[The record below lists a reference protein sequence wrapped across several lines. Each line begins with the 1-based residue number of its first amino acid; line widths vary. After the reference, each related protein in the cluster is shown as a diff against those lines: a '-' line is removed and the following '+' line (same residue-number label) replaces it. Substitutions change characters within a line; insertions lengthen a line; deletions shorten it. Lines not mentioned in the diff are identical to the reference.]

1 MLAALFSEDIPDRFG
16 ALKLYG
22 EQLGRLTNAYVL
34 ILQYEV
40 DQNGPLL
47 VADSR
52 VVSFASRGARFFLNF
67 LTTVNH
73 CKIYISKSEN
83 YYKIRLLFMT

>member
-1 MLAALFSEDIPDRFG
+1 MFAALFSEDIPDGFG

-22 EQLGRLTNAYVL
+22 EELGRLTNADVL
-34 ILQYEV
+34 ILQYEI
-40 DQNGPLL
+40 DQDGPLL

-52 VVSFASRGARFFLNF
+52 VVSFASGDARLLLRF

-73 CKIYISKSEN
+73 CKYLYIK
-83 YYKIRLLFMT
+83 K